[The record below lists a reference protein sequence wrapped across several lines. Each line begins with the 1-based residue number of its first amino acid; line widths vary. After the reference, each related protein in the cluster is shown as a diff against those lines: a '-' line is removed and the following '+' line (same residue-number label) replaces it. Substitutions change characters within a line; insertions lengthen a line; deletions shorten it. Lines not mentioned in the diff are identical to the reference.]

1 MLEGQRRLAL
11 HQGKFAPDPGRTPL
25 GQTAGLLSA
34 WHDSGQERF
43 RLHQFLSLDMCQR
56 SVRRK
61 TVEPPGRNAL
71 ASQRQSSFCLLQR

>member
-43 RLHQFLSLDMCQR
+43 RLFTA
-56 SVRRK
+56 K
-61 TVEPPGRNAL
+61 TRMDAGEVMVGYEV
-71 ASQRQSSFCLLQR
+71 S